1 MLVINP
7 TKTALRTL
15 VFIIGILMIGS
26 CYNKH
31 EHDVIPEPSGL
42 IVKDSLVLIL
52 ADIEII
58 ESSLRQKQNRGQ
70 EIKDMRDAYYK
81 SLFANYGV
89 SRVEFDSSMLYYR
102 QDLETIN
109 EIYEAV
115 ITRLSVIASEVEH
128 E

>member
-1 MLVINP
+1 MLVIDP
-7 TKTALRTL
+7 PKTALRIL
-15 VFIIGILMIGS
+15 VVIISLLMVSS

-31 EHDVIPEPSGL
+31 ENDIIGEPSGL
-42 IVKDSLVLIL
+42 ILKDSIVLIL

-58 ESSLRQKQNRGQ
+58 ESALRQKQNRGQ
-70 EIKDMRDAYYK
+70 EIDDLRDTYYK
-81 SLFANYGV
+81 SLFANYGISQV
-89 SRVEFDSSMLYYR
+89 QFDSSMLYYR

-115 ITRLSVIASEVEH
+115 ITRLSVISSEVEH

>member
-1 MLVINP
+1 MI
-7 TKTALRTL
+7 
-15 VFIIGILMIGS
+15 FIIGMLMISS

-31 EHDVIPEPSGL
+31 GPAVIPEPSGL
-42 IVKDSLVLIL
+42 IVKDSIVLIL

-58 ESSLRQKQNRGQ
+58 ESALRQKQNRGQ
-70 EIKDMRDAYYK
+70 EINDIRDDYYK
-81 SLFANYGV
+81 SIFASYGV
-89 SRVEFDSSMLYYR
+89 SRVAFDSSMLYYR

-109 EIYEAV
+109 EIYEEV